1 MDLVEPASGSLAP
14 REAEARL
21 WARVAPCGGAVRGS
35 RRLGPSSGQ
44 HTRPSAWR
52 STGISRLGLAE
63 GPPPIAQGAG
73 GLLVG
78 WHRPES
84 AGASEVQMREPRR
97 WAGAPVAGARR
108 VVEARCTSASPMK
121 SPLVNGPRGGRE
133 RGSCTRRNRWS
144 TSTRSRPRW
153 PLVWSESLTRTRI
166 SPPPWEGTA
175 MPDWYPAAEVDG
187 AITTGVVVQELP
199 PLVLTSKRND
209 SPSPASTMDAMTN
222 RETWPAG
229 ALINQTWEP

>member
-1 MDLVEPASGSLAP
+1 MPSLSQRSCMASLGVQRQIEAAEGGLADRQGSTEGPSSLDGP
-14 REAEARL
+14 RRTNLGELGATRSGALL

-35 RRLGPSSGQ
+35 RRFGPSSGQ

-84 AGASEVQMREPRR
+84 AGASEIQMREPRR

-121 SPLVNGPRGGRE
+121 SPLVNGPRGAGRE
-133 RGSCTRRNRWS
+133 AIARAGTGGRPRPAPDRVGRWS
-144 TSTRSRPRW
+144 GRSP
-153 PLVWSESLTRTRI
+153 
-166 SPPPWEGTA
+166 
-175 MPDWYPAAEVDG
+175 
-187 AITTGVVVQELP
+187 
-199 PLVLTSKRND
+199 
-209 SPSPASTMDAMTN
+209 
-222 RETWPAG
+222 
-229 ALINQTWEP
+229 